1 MESASTCLE
10 ALVGLVWFD
19 VGLFMTAD
27 RIEGFHSWCGWP
39 SDDRRSA
46 SRLQIPCPSIV
57 QPPLLSRNKVR
68 SYRQGDNLRALVA
81 ESDWSMLER
90 ELLRQQIGL

>member
-46 SRLQIPCPSIV
+46 SRLQIHALPSSSLPSCPGTRFARIGRV
-57 QPPLLSRNKVR
+57 ITYVLL
-68 SYRQGDNLRALVA
+68 
-81 ESDWSMLER
+81 
-90 ELLRQQIGL
+90 